1 MSESSQTRQ
10 VIYNKLVET
19 DILDDN
25 LRALEW
31 RATKRARDKGYPWV
45 GVRREIRT
53 YGWLT
58 EVSWYYVEVE

>member
-1 MSESSQTRQ
+1 M
-10 VIYNKLVET
+10 
-19 DILDDN
+19 
-25 LRALEW
+25 
-31 RATKRARDKGYPWV
+31 KRARDKGYPWV